1 MALIEALLDRYQTV
15 GFKLRNNSD
24 KSLSVIPT
32 FSVTPKTALPLEGQ
46 QYPIVDEPFL
56 DCSLNIFVSGLI
68 GGFAVDSSNRGLIA
82 RTPVAPIT
90 NVAKM
95 LGTTV
100 FMRYGMWLIGIG
112 YALDKSTNTQRD
124 IGKVNKTFKVK
135 QMGDSLY
142 IERKIEHDN
151 LQYALRYSIIVNS
164 DSSLVIKELDTP
176 IIITFWRWLKRN
188 VGNIISF
195 VKLVGGI

>member
-1 MALIEALLDRYQTV
+1 
-15 GFKLRNNSD
+15 
-24 KSLSVIPT
+24 
-32 FSVTPKTALPLEGQ
+32 
-46 QYPIVDEPFL
+46 
-56 DCSLNIFVSGLI
+56 
-68 GGFAVDSSNRGLIA
+68 
-82 RTPVAPIT
+82 
-90 NVAKM
+90 M